1 MNYELRLWCFGL
13 RAVDP
18 HHVVRDLVL
27 LLVDNSHLNSSNKLT
42 RKLYGDKRA
51 KRAGDAVIYRFWC
64 DVKMTGARLYDVIEA
79 YSDLLVA
86 NQI

>member
-1 MNYELRLWCFGL
+1 MNYELRLWFFGL

-27 LLVDNSHLNSSNKLT
+27 LLVDNSRSNSSNKLT
-42 RKLYGDKRA
+42 RKLYSDKRA
-51 KRAGDAVIYRFWC
+51 KRAGDAVIYRFCC
-64 DVKMTGARLYDVIEA
+64 DVKMTATRLYDVIKA

-86 NQI
+86 NQV